1 MKKALSL
8 ILVAVL
14 MSVLCIPAS
23 AAMTEQNVAIN
34 KSYTTAGIY
43 ADQSGNIPYPDEE
56 GKTLTDGQYA
66 SGGYSDALWVGFNIG
81 APDIASADPKV
92 GSVVVDLGES
102 FDITGISGHFSAG
115 AADAGIAPPSKVTFY
130 ASNNGTE
137 WTLIGE
143 GVKEEI
149 ADGDLTLNI
158 GIDDF
163 ILLVA
168 NEGDIV
174 SGHIRSE
181 SVKAFRAPKGTVV
194 EVYAT
199 TLHYAP
205 CHTDG
210 SKGFKVVIVLP
221 KGTNTEKPGIGE
233 PRNMEEK
240 LLWARNKWLI
250 AHEDTDEARCGAFV
264 GIDGEN
270 IDIASML

>member
-14 MSVLCIPAS
+14 MSVLCVPAS

-158 GIDDF
+158 GIDEVEATGRYFKMEIEFATNWAFVSEFEVFAMAEESETETPSTGDGAVIF
-163 ILLVA
+163 AIVALLACAGAAV
-168 NEGDIV
+168 V
-174 SGHIRSE
+174 
-181 SVKAFRAPKGTVV
+181 VKAAKR
-194 EVYAT
+194 
-199 TLHYAP
+199 
-205 CHTDG
+205 
-210 SKGFKVVIVLP
+210 
-221 KGTNTEKPGIGE
+221 
-233 PRNMEEK
+233 
-240 LLWARNKWLI
+240 
-250 AHEDTDEARCGAFV
+250 
-264 GIDGEN
+264 
-270 IDIASML
+270 